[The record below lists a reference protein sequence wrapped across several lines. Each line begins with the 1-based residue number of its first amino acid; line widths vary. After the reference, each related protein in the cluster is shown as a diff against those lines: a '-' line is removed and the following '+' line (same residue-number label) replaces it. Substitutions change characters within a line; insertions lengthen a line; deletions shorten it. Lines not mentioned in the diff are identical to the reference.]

1 MAMRKLTTVLLVLS
15 FFAMHAQE
23 NKETIKIMTSNIRYN
38 NPDDGINKWENR
50 KDWLTKSIRF
60 FDLDLVGA
68 QEVTY
73 AQLTDM
79 ENLLPNYNYV
89 GVGRKGGKKGEF
101 TPIFYKKDRFE
112 ALDSDTFW
120 LSETPEKVAS
130 KGWDAALPRIVTWVK
145 FKDRETGTIF
155 YHFNTHFDHRG
166 KEAKANS
173 AKLIAKAIKRIAEN
187 NPVVLTG
194 DFNSSPNSDPHNI
207 LLENGLKD
215 SFLEINDE
223 QRYGPDYT
231 ANGWNASERG
241 PENRIDYI
249 FYNNGIHPINY
260 QVLDGQRGNRY
271 ISDHFPVILQ
281 MDLPEN

>member
-1 MAMRKLTTVLLVLS
+1 MRKLTTIMLILS
-15 FFAMHAQE
+15 FFAMNAQE
-23 NKETIKIMTSNIRYN
+23 NKKTIKIMSFNIRYN

-60 FDLDLVGA
+60 FDMDLVGT

-73 AQLTDM
+73 GQLTDM
-79 ENLLPNYNYV
+79 EKLLPTYSYV
-89 GVGRKGGKKGEF
+89 GVGREGGKKGEF

-145 FKDRETGTIF
+145 FKDKETGAIF

-166 KEAKANS
+166 KEARANS
-173 AKLIAKAIKRIAEN
+173 AKLIAKEIKRIAEDN
-187 NPVVLTG
+187 AVVLTG
-194 DFNSSPNSDPHNI
+194 DFNSSPDSDPHGI

-215 SFLEINDE
+215 TFIQLDGEK
-223 QRYGPDYT
+223 QYGPDYT
-231 ANGWNASERG
+231 ANGWDAEGRG
-241 PENRIDYI
+241 IENRIDYI
-249 FYNNGIHPINY
+249 FYKNAVKPINY
-260 QVLDGQRGNRY
+260 QVLDGQRGKRF
-271 ISDHFPVILQ
+271 ISDHFPVIVEF
-281 MDLPEN
+281 DLLNN

>member
-1 MAMRKLTTVLLVLS
+1 MRKLTTVLLVLS